1 MPLETRDLASFA
13 VLAEQLHFGRA
24 ADRLH
29 VSQPALS
36 KRIRSLEE
44 KIGGP
49 LLVRNRRGV
58 SLTAAGAMFYK
69 ESRRLLRDIEI
80 AFEAARAATSGQL
93 GKLRLGVGI
102 STVHSLIPRALLKFR
117 EARPGVEIEV
127 ADMSTLNQIEALIGG
142 RLDVGFVRLPV
153 KHPQL
158 AIRKV
163 LTERLTIATSAKFDG
178 PVTMKGLQEQA
189 FILINRGVSAT
200 YHDHCISLC
209 DRSGFAPRIVYEA
222 NDMFTILNLVS
233 AGIGV
238 SLVPRAASAMHVTGV
253 KFAPVHDKYADW
265 DIGMAWNR
273 KLESEIIRKFA
284 EVVLPL
290 RTYLGNS

>member
-13 VLAEQLHFGRA
+13 VLAELLHFGRA
-24 ADRLH
+24 AARLH

-36 KRIRSLEE
+36 KRIKSLEE

-49 LLVRNRRGV
+49 LLLRNRRGV
-58 SLTAAGAMFYK
+58 SLTAAGATFYK
-69 ESRRLLRDIEI
+69 DARRILRDIDT
-80 AFEAARAATSGQL
+80 AFEAAQGASSGEL
-93 GKLRLGVGI
+93 GKLRLGVGM
-102 STVHSLIPRALLKFR
+102 STVHSLVPRALLKFR

-127 ADMSTLNQIEALIGG
+127 ADMATIRQIEALISG

-163 LTERLTIATSAKFDG
+163 LTERLTIATSAKFAG
-178 PVTMKGLQEQA
+178 PVTMKGIQEQA
-189 FILINRGVSAT
+189 FILIDRGVSAA

-238 SLVPRAASAMHVTGV
+238 SLVPTAARAMHVTGV
-253 KFAPVHDKYADW
+253 KFATLRSKEAEW

-273 KLESEIIRKFA
+273 KSESEIIRKFA
-284 EVVLPL
+284 EIVLPVH
-290 RTYLGNS
+290 SQP

>member
-1 MPLETRDLASFA
+1 MQLETRDLASFA
-13 VLAEQLHFGRA
+13 VLAELLHFGRA
-24 ADRLH
+24 AARLH

-36 KRIRSLEE
+36 KRIKSLEE

-58 SLTAAGAMFYK
+58 TLTPAGTMFYK
-69 ESRRLLRDIEI
+69 DCRRVTRDLDI
-80 AFEAARAATSGQL
+80 ALEAARAATSGEL

-102 STVHSLIPRALLKFR
+102 STVLSLVPRALLKFR

-127 ADMSTLNQIEALIGG
+127 ADMSTPDQIEALIAG

-153 KHPQL
+153 NHSQL

-163 LTERLTIATSAKFDG
+163 LTERLTIATSAKFAG
-178 PVTMKGLQEQA
+178 PVTMKGIQEQA
-189 FILINRGVSAT
+189 FILIDRGVSAT

-222 NDMFTILNLVS
+222 NDTFTILNLVS

-238 SLVPRAASAMHVTGV
+238 SLVPRAARAMQIAGV

-265 DIGMAWNR
+265 DIGMAWNK

-284 EVVLPL
+284 EIVLPA
-290 RTYLGNS
+290 RTHV